1 MTTLTLDE
9 ALRGVLP
16 PLITPLHDDQG
27 LDEEGFRRQLRRC
40 LDAGCTGVFVNGSS
54 GEGPWLTRAQRR
66 RAVELAVEEG
76 TVVLAGVMLPGTSM
90 TLEAAADAERAGAD
104 AVVVA
109 APYYFGAGEGAIV
122 RHVEAVAAAVSVPV
136 ILYNIP
142 QCTHNPLT
150 AAVVAELAPN
160 PRVVGIKD
168 SSGDMALLESHLA
181 HREPHSFRVLQG
193 AEQAMGES
201 LRLGADGLVPG
212 SGNVDP
218 AVFVRLLRAVREG
231 DQVAAQ
237 SAERAIGDLTRI
249 YSIAPSFVGAMKAAV
264 SLLGVCSR
272 TTAAPL
278 PPATDE
284 QTEQIA
290 GVLQEVGLAAP
301 TVR

>member
-1 MTTLTLDE
+1 MATLTLDQ

-16 PLITPLHDDQG
+16 PLITPLHDDQT
-27 LDEEGFRRQLRRC
+27 LDEAAFRRQLRRC

-54 GEGPWLTRAQRR
+54 GEGPWLTSEQRR
-66 RAVELAVEEG
+66 RAVELAVGEG

-90 TLEAAADAERAGAD
+90 TLEAAADAERARAH

-109 APYYFGAGEGAIV
+109 APYYFAAGESTIV
-122 RHVEAVAAAVSVPV
+122 RHIESVAAAVSVPV

-150 AAVVAELAPN
+150 AAVVAELAAN

-168 SSGDMALLESHLA
+168 SSGDMALFTSHLA
-181 HREPHSFRVLQG
+181 LRERHGFRVLQG

-212 SGNVDP
+212 LGNVAPD
-218 AVFVRLLRAVREG
+218 VFVRLVRAVRDG
-231 DQVAAQ
+231 DQAAAR
-237 SAERAIGDLTRI
+237 SAEQTIQELQRI
-249 YSIAPSFVGAMKAAV
+249 YSIAPTFAAMKAAV
-264 SLLGVCSR
+264 SVLGDCPR

-278 PPATDE
+278 APATDE
-284 QTEQIA
+284 QTEEIA
-290 GVLQEVGLAAP
+290 GVLRHAGLSP
-301 TVR
+301 STVR

>member
-1 MTTLTLDE
+1 MPTLTLDQ

-16 PLITPLHDDQG
+16 PLITPLRDDQV
-27 LDEEGFRRQLRRC
+27 LDEEAFRRQLRRC

-54 GEGPWLTRAQRR
+54 GEGPWLTSAQRR
-66 RAVELAVEEG
+66 RAVELAVGEG

-109 APYYFGAGEGAIV
+109 APYYFGTGESTIV
-122 RHVEAVAAAVSVPV
+122 RHIEAVVAAVSVPV

-150 AAVVAELAPN
+150 PAVVGELAAN

-168 SSGDMALLESHLA
+168 SSGDMALFKSHLA
-181 HREPHSFRVLQG
+181 LRDRHAFRVLQG

-201 LRLGADGLVPG
+201 LRDGADGLVPG
-212 SGNVDP
+212 LGNVAP
-218 AVFVRLLRAVREG
+218 EVFVSLVRAVREG
-231 DQVAAQ
+231 DGATAA
-237 SAERAIGDLTRI
+237 SAERTIQDLQRI
-249 YSIAPSFVGAMKAAV
+249 YSIAPTFAAMKAAV
-264 SLLGVCSR
+264 AAFGVCSR

-278 PPATDE
+278 VPATDE
-284 QTEQIA
+284 QAEQIA
-290 GVLQEVGLAAP
+290 GVLRDAGVSASA
-301 TVR
+301 VR

>member
-181 HREPHSFRVLQG
+181 HRERHSFRVLQG
-193 AEQAMGES
+193 AEQAMGRACDWVRTDWCQAAETWIPLS
-201 LRLGADGLVPG
+201 SSVCCGR
-212 SGNVDP
+212 
-218 AVFVRLLRAVREG
+218 FVRATRWPRRVP
-231 DQVAAQ
+231 
-237 SAERAIGDLTRI
+237 SERSGT
-249 YSIAPSFVGAMKAAV
+249 
-264 SLLGVCSR
+264 
-272 TTAAPL
+272 
-278 PPATDE
+278 
-284 QTEQIA
+284 
-290 GVLQEVGLAAP
+290 
-301 TVR
+301 